1 MTTLTVTPEQATILA
16 RMLQERDAA
25 TQRAQLVLDAMTA
38 GRVPPRAELRHIDT
52 VKGELVFHVE
62 SDEAP
67 HAD

>member
-1 MTTLTVTPEQATILA
+1 MTTLTVTPEQATILLQKLDA
-16 RMLQERDAA
+16 RDRAKAD
-25 TQRAQLVLDAMTA
+25 AQLVLDAMTA

-62 SDEAP
+62 PDEAP